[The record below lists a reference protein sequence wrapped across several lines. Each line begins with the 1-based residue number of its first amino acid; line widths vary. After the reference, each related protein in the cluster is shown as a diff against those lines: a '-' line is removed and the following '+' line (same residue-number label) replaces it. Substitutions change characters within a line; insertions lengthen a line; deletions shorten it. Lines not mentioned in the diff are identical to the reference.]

1 MELQH
6 LRAFREVARELSFT
20 RAAHNLHYSQPA
32 VTAQIKGLEEDMG
45 APLFQ
50 RRGNRS
56 VELTPAGVRLR
67 PLAERIL
74 DLVDTAQDEIADP
87 VLRERKRPRRAV
99 PLGGRTPLG
108 GGTPLGAGAAL
119 GASSVGRGASTV
131 GGGAP
136 IGGGTPVGGGAPLG
150 GGATEGGG
158 RLVAKRLGKV
168 RVSGSGGR
176 A

>member
-32 VTAQIKGLEEDMG
+32 VTAQIKGLEEHMG
-45 APLFQ
+45 ASLFQ

-56 VELTPAGVRLR
+56 VELTPAGARLR

-74 DLVDTAQDEIADP
+74 ELVETAQYEIADP
-87 VLRERKRPRRAV
+87 APAVMDRRMV
-99 PLGGRTPLG
+99 PFG
-108 GGTPLGAGAAL
+108 GGN
-119 GASSVGRGASTV
+119 GRFGESRLA
-131 GGGAP
+131 
-136 IGGGTPVGGGAPLG
+136 
-150 GGATEGGG
+150 GG
-158 RLVAKRLGKV
+158 RLDDSR
-168 RVSGSGGR
+168 GGR

>member
-45 APLFQ
+45 ASLFQ

-56 VELTPAGVRLR
+56 VELTPAGARLR
-67 PLAERIL
+67 PLAEQIL
-74 DLVDTAQDEIADP
+74 ELVDTAQYEIADP
-87 VLRERKRPRRAV
+87 APA
-99 PLGGRTPLG
+99 P
-108 GGTPLGAGAAL
+108 AAN
-119 GASSVGRGASTV
+119 RGATDRRMALP
-131 GGGAP
+131 GGAN
-136 IGGGTPVGGGAPLG
+136 
-150 GGATEGGG
+150 G
-158 RLVAKRLGKV
+158 RFADARLTGNGL
-168 RVSGSGGR
+168 RGRGGR

>member
-45 APLFQ
+45 ASLFQ

-56 VELTPAGVRLR
+56 VELTPAGARLR
-67 PLAERIL
+67 PLAEQIL
-74 DLVDTAQDEIADP
+74 ELVETAQYEIADP
-87 VLRERKRPRRAV
+87 APAPARASRRMP
-99 PLGGRTPLG
+99 PLGGNG
-108 GGTPLGAGAAL
+108 FGAGRLAEGHLTDGRLTDSRLADGRL
-119 GASSVGRGASTV
+119 TGRG
-131 GGGAP
+131 
-136 IGGGTPVGGGAPLG
+136 
-150 GGATEGGG
+150 
-158 RLVAKRLGKV
+158 R
-168 RVSGSGGR
+168 R

>member
-45 APLFQ
+45 ASLFQ

-56 VELTPAGVRLR
+56 VELTPAGARLR
-67 PLAERIL
+67 PLAEQIL
-74 DLVDTAQDEIADP
+74 ELVETAQYEIAEPAPAP
-87 VLRERKRPRRAV
+87 VTANGRTVADRRMT
-99 PLGGRTPLG
+99 PPDRRMTPLG
-108 GGTPLGAGAAL
+108 RGT
-119 GASSVGRGASTV
+119 S
-131 GGGAP
+131 
-136 IGGGTPVGGGAPLG
+136 
-150 GGATEGGG
+150 
-158 RLVAKRLGKV
+158 RLGQS
-168 RVSGSGGR
+168 RATGSRLGDRGGR

>member
-45 APLFQ
+45 ASLFQ

-56 VELTPAGVRLR
+56 VELTPAGARLR
-67 PLAERIL
+67 PLAEQIL
-74 DLVDTAQDEIADP
+74 ELVETAQYEIADP
-87 VLRERKRPRRAV
+87 APVAANGSAVADRRMT
-99 PLGGRTPLG
+99 PPDRRMTPLG
-108 GGTPLGAGAAL
+108 RGT
-119 GASSVGRGASTV
+119 S
-131 GGGAP
+131 
-136 IGGGTPVGGGAPLG
+136 
-150 GGATEGGG
+150 
-158 RLVAKRLGKV
+158 RLGQS
-168 RVSGSGGR
+168 RATGSRLGDRGGR

>member
-45 APLFQ
+45 ASLFQ

-56 VELTPAGVRLR
+56 VELTPAGARLR
-67 PLAERIL
+67 PLAEQIL
-74 DLVDTAQDEIADP
+74 DLVETAQYEIACP
-87 VLRERKRPRRAV
+87 AT
-99 PLGGRTPLG
+99 GRTKPGPTG
-108 GGTPLGAGAAL
+108 GERR
-119 GASSVGRGASTV
+119 VGSLT
-131 GGGAP
+131 GG
-136 IGGGTPVGGGAPLG
+136 V
-150 GGATEGGG
+150 
-158 RLVAKRLGKV
+158 RLGE
-168 RVSGSGGR
+168 RGGR

>member
-45 APLFQ
+45 ASLFQ

-56 VELTPAGVRLR
+56 VELTPAGARLR
-67 PLAERIL
+67 PLAEQIL
-74 DLVDTAQDEIADP
+74 ELVETAQYEIADP
-87 VLRERKRPRRAV
+87 APVTANGRTAADRRMTS
-99 PLGGRTPLG
+99 PDRRMTPLG
-108 GGTPLGAGAAL
+108 RGT
-119 GASSVGRGASTV
+119 S
-131 GGGAP
+131 
-136 IGGGTPVGGGAPLG
+136 
-150 GGATEGGG
+150 
-158 RLVAKRLGKV
+158 RLGQS
-168 RVSGSGGR
+168 RATGSRLGDRGGR

>member
-45 APLFQ
+45 ASLFQ

-56 VELTPAGVRLR
+56 VELTPAGARLR

-74 DLVDTAQDEIADP
+74 ELVETAQYEIADP
-87 VLRERKRPRRAV
+87 APVRFGDVR
-99 PLGGRTPLG
+99 LGGR
-108 GGTPLGAGAAL
+108 
-119 GASSVGRGASTV
+119 
-131 GGGAP
+131 
-136 IGGGTPVGGGAPLG
+136 
-150 GGATEGGG
+150 
-158 RLVAKRLGKV
+158 
-168 RVSGSGGR
+168 GGR

>member
-45 APLFQ
+45 ASLFQ

-56 VELTPAGVRLR
+56 VELTPAGARLR

-74 DLVDTAQDEIADP
+74 ELVDTAQYEIAEPAP
-87 VLRERKRPRRAV
+87 VSLAPDGRGTRDRRMPPRLTDARLGDAR
-99 PLGGRTPLG
+99 LGGR
-108 GGTPLGAGAAL
+108 
-119 GASSVGRGASTV
+119 
-131 GGGAP
+131 
-136 IGGGTPVGGGAPLG
+136 
-150 GGATEGGG
+150 
-158 RLVAKRLGKV
+158 
-168 RVSGSGGR
+168 GGR

>member
-45 APLFQ
+45 ASLFQ

-56 VELTPAGVRLR
+56 VELTPAGARLR
-67 PLAERIL
+67 PLAEQIL
-74 DLVDTAQDEIADP
+74 ELVETAQYEIADP
-87 VLRERKRPRRAV
+87 APAPVAANGRTVADRRMT
-99 PLGGRTPLG
+99 PPDRRMTPLG
-108 GGTPLGAGAAL
+108 RGT
-119 GASSVGRGASTV
+119 S
-131 GGGAP
+131 
-136 IGGGTPVGGGAPLG
+136 
-150 GGATEGGG
+150 
-158 RLVAKRLGKV
+158 RLGQS
-168 RVSGSGGR
+168 RAAGSRLGDRGGR

>member
-45 APLFQ
+45 ASLFQ

-56 VELTPAGVRLR
+56 VELTPAGARLR

-74 DLVDTAQDEIADP
+74 ELVETAQYEIADP
-87 VLRERKRPRRAV
+87 APSVVDRRSARPA
-99 PLGGRTPLG
+99 GMTGRF
-108 GGTPLGAGAAL
+108 AAD
-119 GASSVGRGASTV
+119 
-131 GGGAP
+131 
-136 IGGGTPVGGGAPLG
+136 
-150 GGATEGGG
+150 
-158 RLVAKRLGKV
+158 RLVDR
-168 RVSGSGGR
+168 GGR

>member
-45 APLFQ
+45 ASLFQ

-56 VELTPAGVRLR
+56 VELTPAGARLR
-67 PLAERIL
+67 PLAEQIL
-74 DLVDTAQDEIADP
+74 ELVETAQYEIADP
-87 VLRERKRPRRAV
+87 APAGNRGATDRRMALPAGANGRFV
-99 PLGGRTPLG
+99 DARLGGR
-108 GGTPLGAGAAL
+108 
-119 GASSVGRGASTV
+119 
-131 GGGAP
+131 
-136 IGGGTPVGGGAPLG
+136 
-150 GGATEGGG
+150 
-158 RLVAKRLGKV
+158 
-168 RVSGSGGR
+168 GGR

>member
-45 APLFQ
+45 ASLFQ

-56 VELTPAGVRLR
+56 VELTPAGARLR

-74 DLVDTAQDEIADP
+74 ELVETAQYEIADP
-87 VLRERKRPRRAV
+87 APSVADRRTVRPAGV
-99 PLGGRTPLG
+99 TGRFT
-108 GGTPLGAGAAL
+108 AD
-119 GASSVGRGASTV
+119 
-131 GGGAP
+131 
-136 IGGGTPVGGGAPLG
+136 
-150 GGATEGGG
+150 
-158 RLVAKRLGKV
+158 RLVDR
-168 RVSGSGGR
+168 GGR

>member
-45 APLFQ
+45 ASLFQ

-56 VELTPAGVRLR
+56 VELTPAGARLR

-74 DLVDTAQDEIADP
+74 ELVDTAQYEIAEPAPAALAPDGRGARDRRMP
-87 VLRERKRPRRAV
+87 PRLTDARLGDAR
-99 PLGGRTPLG
+99 LGGR
-108 GGTPLGAGAAL
+108 
-119 GASSVGRGASTV
+119 
-131 GGGAP
+131 
-136 IGGGTPVGGGAPLG
+136 
-150 GGATEGGG
+150 
-158 RLVAKRLGKV
+158 
-168 RVSGSGGR
+168 GGR

>member
-45 APLFQ
+45 ASLFQ

-56 VELTPAGVRLR
+56 VELTPAGARLR

-74 DLVDTAQDEIADP
+74 ELVETAQHEIAEP
-87 VLRERKRPRRAV
+87 QQVQERRVV
-99 PLGGRTPLG
+99 PMGGGRAF
-108 GGTPLGAGAAL
+108 GAGAGSGV
-119 GASSVGRGASTV
+119 GAGAGSGRRFLKGQFGDA
-131 GGGAP
+131 
-136 IGGGTPVGGGAPLG
+136 
-150 GGATEGGG
+150 
-158 RLVAKRLGKV
+158 RLGDSRLGDS
-168 RVSGSGGR
+168 RVADRGR
-176 A
+176 RA

>member
-45 APLFQ
+45 ASLFQ

-56 VELTPAGVRLR
+56 VELTPAGARLR

-74 DLVDTAQDEIADP
+74 ELVDTAQYEIADP
-87 VLRERKRPRRAV
+87 APGAADGRGARDRRTAPPAGV
-99 PLGGRTPLG
+99 TGRFADVSLGGR
-108 GGTPLGAGAAL
+108 
-119 GASSVGRGASTV
+119 
-131 GGGAP
+131 
-136 IGGGTPVGGGAPLG
+136 
-150 GGATEGGG
+150 
-158 RLVAKRLGKV
+158 
-168 RVSGSGGR
+168 GGR

>member
-45 APLFQ
+45 ASLFQ

-56 VELTPAGVRLR
+56 VELTPAGARLR

-74 DLVDTAQDEIADP
+74 ELVETAQYEIADP
-87 VLRERKRPRRAV
+87 APTVVDRRMAPQGGMTGRFADARPADR
-99 PLGGRTPLG
+99 PLLGR
-108 GGTPLGAGAAL
+108 
-119 GASSVGRGASTV
+119 
-131 GGGAP
+131 
-136 IGGGTPVGGGAPLG
+136 
-150 GGATEGGG
+150 
-158 RLVAKRLGKV
+158 
-168 RVSGSGGR
+168 GGR

>member
-45 APLFQ
+45 ASLFQ

-56 VELTPAGVRLR
+56 VELTPAGARLR

-74 DLVDTAQDEIADP
+74 ELVETAQHEIAEP
-87 VLRERKRPRRAV
+87 PKQVQERRVV
-99 PLGGRTPLG
+99 PMG
-108 GGTPLGAGAAL
+108 GGTPMGGSAPLGAGVGV
-119 GASSVGRGASTV
+119 GAGVGAGPGAGSGRRFLKGQFGDTRIAGRG
-131 GGGAP
+131 
-136 IGGGTPVGGGAPLG
+136 
-150 GGATEGGG
+150 G
-158 RLVAKRLGKV
+158 R
-168 RVSGSGGR
+168 S
-176 A
+176 

>member
-45 APLFQ
+45 ASLFQ

-56 VELTPAGVRLR
+56 VELTPAGARLR
-67 PLAERIL
+67 PLAEQIL
-74 DLVDTAQDEIADP
+74 ELVETAQYEIADP
-87 VLRERKRPRRAV
+87 APVTANGRTAADRRMT
-99 PLGGRTPLG
+99 PPDRRMTPLG
-108 GGTPLGAGAAL
+108 RGT
-119 GASSVGRGASTV
+119 S
-131 GGGAP
+131 
-136 IGGGTPVGGGAPLG
+136 
-150 GGATEGGG
+150 
-158 RLVAKRLGKV
+158 RLGQS
-168 RVSGSGGR
+168 RATGSRLGDRGGR

>member
-45 APLFQ
+45 ASLFQ

-56 VELTPAGVRLR
+56 VELTPAGARLR

-74 DLVDTAQDEIADP
+74 ELVETAQHEIAEP
-87 VLRERKRPRRAV
+87 QQVRERRVV
-99 PLGGRTPLG
+99 PTGGGRAF
-108 GGTPLGAGAAL
+108 GAGAGAGAGVGAGAGGRFLKGQFGDARL
-119 GASSVGRGASTV
+119 GDSRIGDARIADAGVAGRG
-131 GGGAP
+131 
-136 IGGGTPVGGGAPLG
+136 
-150 GGATEGGG
+150 
-158 RLVAKRLGKV
+158 R
-168 RVSGSGGR
+168 R